1 MKLIPA
7 IDLKNNKCVRLEQ
20 GKEENTTTY
29 NNDPREQAVFF
40 EKCGCERIHIVD
52 LDGAFGRQ
60 DINKN
65 TILEIRKSVSIPIQ
79 LGGGIK
85 NEDDV
90 SFWVEA
96 GIDFL
101 ILGSLSVKNS
111 NLVLKIANKYPNQIY
126 TALDILNQKIMI
138 KGWLEES
145 KITTKDIFNTYNQ
158 SPIKGYILT
167 DVSRDGLLKG
177 LDLKLIKK
185 TKLLTKKN
193 IIVGGGLSDYSDIK
207 LLRDNFVDSNIEGFI
222 AGKSIYSGG
231 IKINVALELLQN
243 KKNY

>member
-145 KITTKDIFNTYNQ
+145 NLTVKDIFSIYNK
-158 SPIKGYILT
+158 STIKGYVLT
-167 DVSRDGLLKG
+167 DISRDGLLYG
-177 LDLKLIKK
+177 LNFDLIKNISI
-185 TKLLTKKN
+185 LTKKD
-193 IIVGGGLSDYSDIK
+193 IIVGGGLSDYSDIRSLK
-207 LLRDNFVDSNIEGFI
+207 EIFSNTNVEGAI
-222 AGKSIYSGG
+222 AGKSIYSGSIELVDAMEL
-231 IKINVALELLQN
+231 IK
-243 KKNY
+243 

>member
-7 IDLKNNKCVRLEQ
+7 IDLKENKCVRLEK
-20 GKEENTTTY
+20 GIESSATIY
-29 NNDPREQAVFF
+29 NEDPVQQAKIF
-40 EKCGCERIHIVD
+40 ERSECKRIHIVD
-52 LDGAFGRQ
+52 LDGAFGRKNV
-60 DINKN
+60 NKK
-65 TILEIRKSVSIPIQ
+65 TILKIREKINTPIE
-79 LGGGIK
+79 LGGGITTEK
-85 NEDDV
+85 EINFWINE
-90 SFWVEA
+90 
-96 GIDFL
+96 GIDYV

-111 NLVLKIANKYPNQIY
+111 DLVLSMADKHLNRIY
-126 TALDILNQKIMI
+126 IALDILNEKIMI

-158 SPIKGYILT
+158 SSIKGYILT